1 MKGAL
6 TWSALLA
13 VGCGDLDGAAD
24 GWGRL
29 SNRADVARERID
41 RQILTGLRETQ
52 EGEAADAALTR
63 LRGLARNFQ
72 YVHTETG
79 LVRTALNSL
88 AHEVRAH
95 QRSVREALEDAERLK
110 FTVHADGSVSY
121 PEKEGLVAD
130 EPLPGGRAA
139 GGSGFPDLMASP
151 GTLTA
156 PNPHAATAQDIADR
170 IARAVTLA
178 TEADTRYAGIL
189 RSLKAEDGLDVPNS
203 AWTDAAA
210 DMASVREAARAYL
223 NEHIPYQAS
232 ASERK
237 EWWASLPQE
246 LRDEYLATY
255 PDIIGNLDGI
265 PALVRDAANR
275 DNLQLLIGKL
285 EGLDGGGAD
294 GAEGKLEALRLIAEQ
309 LDAPLKPG
317 DPPMYLLGIGD
328 EGNGRAIVAYGNP
341 DASKNVA
348 AYVPGLNTSLD
359 DKFAKN
365 DLRRAR
371 DTVKG
376 MRRWDPEGASIAWL
390 GYDAPQ
396 LVDSWSSFAVAGSG
410 RAEKGGRSFNEF
422 MDGIRVTNVN
432 GDPHL
437 TAIGHSYGSRT
448 VGAAAQQ
455 GDGIPGVDDIILV
468 GSPGVGAD
476 HAADLNVGKRH
487 VFVGAADN
495 DPVTMLPTKTQMVA
509 GAAGLYF
516 GGVYGAI
523 FAGDLVD
530 AGDDDLWFGKDPA
543 SREFGAQRFH
553 VAAGPLPI
561 DRKGIA
567 LAHSNYFDPVEDRS
581 SVNNIALI
589 SVGRA
594 REVKNEEYR

>member
-29 SNRADVARERID
+29 SNRADVARDRID

-52 EGEAADAALTR
+52 EGEAVEAALTR

-130 EPLPGGRAA
+130 PLPGGRAA

-223 NEHIPYQAS
+223 NDHIPYQAS

-237 EWWASLPQE
+237 EWWAGLPQE

-285 EGLDGGGAD
+285 EGLDGGEAD
-294 GAEGKLEALRLIAEQ
+294 GTEGKLEALRLIAEQ
-309 LDAPLKPG
+309 LDVPLKPG

-348 AYVPGLNTSLD
+348 AYVPGLNTGLD
-359 DKFAKN
+359 AKFAKD
-365 DLRRAR
+365 DLKRVR
-371 DTVKG
+371 DMTI
-376 MRRWDPEGASIAWL
+376 GAQYHSPSSSAIAWL

-396 LVDSWSSFAVAGSG
+396 SFDGWSSLAVAGAR
-410 RAEKGGRSFNEF
+410 RAEKGGVAFNEF
-422 MDGIRVTNVN
+422 MDGVSVTNQN
-432 GDPHL
+432 GNPHF

-448 VGAAAQQ
+448 VGAATQE
-455 GDGIPGVDDIILV
+455 GKGIPGVDDIVLV
-468 GSPGVGAD
+468 GSPGVGVERAQ
-476 HAADLNVGKRH
+476 DLGVGKGH
-487 VFVGAADN
+487 VFVGAAEN
-495 DPVTMLPTKTQMVA
+495 DPVTKIPSKGRLLTGVA
-509 GAAGLYF
+509 GSQLF
-516 GGVYGAI
+516 H
-523 FAGDLVD
+523 DE
-530 AGDDDLWFGKDPA
+530 LWFGKDPA
-543 SREFGAQRFH
+543 SASFGARRFQVDEGPSVFSSEG
-553 VAAGPLPI
+553 VAG
-561 DRKGIA
+561 
-567 LAHSNYFDPVEDRS
+567 AHSDYFSPERDAVS
-581 SVNNIALI
+581 AGNIALVI
-589 SVGRA
+589 AGRSEKV
-594 REVKNEEYR
+594 RSQEYR

>member
-1 MKGAL
+1 MKRAL

-13 VGCGDLDGAAD
+13 VGCGELDGAAD

-29 SNRADVARERID
+29 SNRADAARDRID

-52 EGEAADAALTR
+52 EGEAADAALAR

-130 EPLPGGRAA
+130 EPLPGGRTAA
-139 GGSGFPDLMASP
+139 GRGFPDLRASP

-156 PNPHAATAQDIADR
+156 PNPHAASAQDIADR

-178 TEADTRYAGIL
+178 TETDTRYAGIL
-189 RSLKAEDGLDVPNS
+189 RSLKAEDGLDVPNA

-223 NEHIPYQAS
+223 NDHIPYRAS

-237 EWWASLPQE
+237 EWWAGLPQE

-255 PDIIGNLDGI
+255 PDVIGNLDGI

-285 EGLDGGGAD
+285 EGLDGSEAEE
-294 GAEGKLEALRLIAEQ
+294 AEGKLEALRLIAGQ
-309 LDAPLKPG
+309 LGAPLKPG

-359 DKFAKN
+359 DRFVSN
-365 DLRRAR
+365 DLKRVR
-371 DTVKG
+371 DTAIAVRNIEKSSS
-376 MRRWDPEGASIAWL
+376 AIAWL

-396 LVDSWSSFAVAGSG
+396 MPDALASFEVAGAG
-410 RAEKGGRSFNEF
+410 RASRGGRSFDGF
-422 MDGIRVTNVN
+422 MDGISVTSEYR
-432 GDPHL
+432 DPHV
-437 TAIGHSYGSRT
+437 TAIGHSYGSVT
-448 VGAAAQQ
+448 VGSAAKQ
-455 GDGIPGVDDIILV
+455 GEGIPGLDDIVLV
-468 GSPGVGAD
+468 GSPGVGVDRAQ
-476 HAADLNVGKRH
+476 DLGVGAGH
-487 VFVGAADN
+487 VFVGAAKN
-495 DPVTMLPTKTQMVA
+495 DVVTKVPSKMQ
-509 GAAGLYF
+509 AAANVIGFLM
-516 GGVYGAI
+516 GGPEVSRVM
-523 FAGDLVD
+523 GDIAD
-530 AGDDDLWFGKDPA
+530 PGDDDLWFGRDPA
-543 SREFGAQRFH
+543 SENFGARRFP
-553 VAAGPLPI
+553 VADGPSLVR
-561 DRKGIA
+561 DWSVD
-567 LAHSNYFDPVEDRS
+567 AHSRYFNPELDS
-581 SVNNIALI
+581 ASAGSIALI
-589 SVGRA
+589 AAGHSER
-594 REVKNEEYR
+594 VKIEEFR